1 MRSDLISA
9 WFPASF
15 LNLFTLLQQIQEELS
30 KKTGLND
37 SLHEKFGEMAD
48 SIIKLRL
55 MFGML
60 RYGGMPQRTE
70 NALSKQFTKM
80 DKIAAD
86 VCMCYICSVV
96 LKTTSHLEEK
106 VNDLIK
112 FCERQ
117 QTLQGVPC
125 N

>member
-1 MRSDLISA
+1 MRCDLISA
-9 WFPASF
+9 LFPASF

-37 SLHEKFGEMAD
+37 SLHEKFGEVAE
-48 SIIKLRL
+48 SLLKLRI
-55 MFGML
+55 MFGMI
-60 RYGGMPQRTE
+60 RAAGMPQRTQ

-86 VCMCYICSVV
+86 VCMCYIGSVGI
-96 LKTTSHLEEK
+96 KTTSHLEEK